1 MITTRT
7 PFRMSFLGGGTDFP
21 AYFNEYGGCVLSATF
36 NKYSYVTVRRLPAL
50 FEYKNQ
56 FTYSKIER
64 FNSPDELSHP
74 LVREALKYLD
84 IDRIQ
89 IAYDADLPARSGIG
103 SSSSFAVGLLNEL
116 HILKGERLSKM
127 ELAKEA
133 IYLER
138 VLCNEAGGIQDQLAV
153 AFGGLN
159 KISFDSESY
168 KVNPIEISFK
178 RKEEFNRNLLLVFT
192 GFSHFSGE
200 VAVTQQ
206 NNIPLKLA
214 ELHEMKSLVD
224 EGEKILSSETTLDE
238 FGRLLDYTWR
248 LKRTLSDKISTKE
261 IDEIYA
267 RAKKAG
273 ALGGKILGAGSGG
286 FMLLYV
292 PEDRRQNVADLFEPS
307 KIIPFE
313 FENDGTK
320 LIYGGGD
327 NI

>member
-1 MITTRT
+1 MFTTRT

-21 AYFNEYGGCVLSATF
+21 AYFNEHGGCVLSATF
-36 NKYSYVTVRRLPAL
+36 NKYSYVTVRELPAL
-50 FEYKNQ
+50 FDYKNQ

-64 FNSPDELSHP
+64 FNSPDELTHP
-74 LVREALKYLD
+74 LVREAMKCID

-116 HILKGERLSKM
+116 HLLKGEKLSKM

-138 VLCNEAGGIQDQLAV
+138 VLCGEAGGVQDQLAV

-159 KISFDSESY
+159 KITFDADGY
-168 KVNPIEISFK
+168 KILPVDISHK
-178 RKEEFNRNLLLVFT
+178 KKKQFNENLLLVFT

-206 NNIPLKLA
+206 NNIPHKIS
-214 ELHEMKSLVD
+214 ELNEMKALVA
-224 EGEKILSSETTLDE
+224 EGEKILVSGSDLDD
-238 FGRLLDYTWR
+238 FGKLLDYTWQ
-248 LKRTLSDKISTKE
+248 LKRTLSDRISTNE
-261 IDEIYA
+261 IDELYSSA
-267 RAKKAG
+267 RNAG

-292 PEDRRQNVADLFEPS
+292 TPDKRESVSKIFDPS
-307 KIIPFE
+307 RIIPFE
-313 FENDGTK
+313 FEDEGTK
-320 LIYGGGD
+320 LIYGGGK
-327 NI
+327 

>member
-1 MITTRT
+1 MFTTRT

-21 AYFNEYGGCVLSATF
+21 AYFNKYGGCVLSATF
-36 NKYSYVTVRRLPAL
+36 NKYSYVTVRKLPAL

-64 FNSPDELSHP
+64 FNSPDELEHP
-74 LVREALKYLD
+74 LVREALKY
-84 IDRIQ
+84 IGTDRVQ

-116 HILKGERLSKM
+116 HLLKGEKLSKM

-138 VLCNEAGGIQDQLAV
+138 VLCNEAGGVQDQLAV

-159 KISFDSESY
+159 KITFDADGY
-168 KVNPIEISFK
+168 KILPVDISHK
-178 RKEEFNRNLLLVFT
+178 NKKQFNNNLLLVFT

-200 VAVTQQ
+200 VAVAQQ
-206 NNIPLKLA
+206 NNIPHKIS
-214 ELHEMKSLVD
+214 ELNEMKSLVT
-224 EGEKILSSETTLDE
+224 EGERILVSGNDLDD
-238 FGRLLDYTWR
+238 FGKLLDYTWK
-248 LKRTLSDKISTKE
+248 LKRTLSDRITTSE
-261 IDEIYA
+261 IDEIYDSA
-267 RAKKAG
+267 RKAG

-292 PEDRRQNVADLFEPS
+292 PEEKRENVKKIFEPS
-307 KIIPFE
+307 RIIPFE
-313 FENDGTK
+313 FEDEGTK
-320 LIYGGGD
+320 LIYGGGK
-327 NI
+327 